1 MVNNIKIVEV
11 TWDRNISR
19 ICLKC
24 DSIRTTMGVVFKTGV
39 FLSSDVLLCK
49 LYIYNMNMYVHICA
63 LYTYMCICMFY
74 ICPYIC
80 VCVCVCIY
88 SNITINTQSTFL
100 FCTKSRRQ

>member
-49 LYIYNMNMYVHICA
+49 LYIYI
-63 LYTYMCICMFY
+63 Y
-74 ICPYIC
+74 I
-80 VCVCVCIY
+80 
-88 SNITINTQSTFL
+88 
-100 FCTKSRRQ
+100 